1 MELLGGVFLT
11 GVLTVGIAGGIG
23 YGIFR
28 LISPK
33 GPVDTPTKMGRKWFA
48 LVAFITTLTSLP
60 NFLRTFDVDPFGVWI
75 VGIMVVGG
83 FAFVGGWLYGKISDL
98 KGPAPSAPSSAPSQL
113 SAFSHTREQSAMA
126 HESIP
131 TSARAGLE
139 QLNELHQNGLITQ
152 TEYDQQRARI
162 LSEL

>member
-11 GVLTVGIAGGIG
+11 AVLAVGIAGGIG

-33 GPVDTPTKMGRKWFA
+33 GPVDTPTQMGRKWFA

-60 NFLRTFDVDPFGVWI
+60 KFIRTFDVDPFAVWI
-75 VGIMVVGG
+75 VGIVGMGG
-83 FAFVGGWLYGKISDL
+83 FAFVSGWLYGKLSGL
-98 KGPAPSAPSSAPSQL
+98 KGPAPAAPSSGPST
-113 SAFSHTREQSAMA
+113 FSHPREQSSMA
-126 HESIP
+126 HESIS

-139 QLNELHQNGLITQ
+139 QLNELHQKGLITQ

>member
-11 GVLTVGIAGGIG
+11 AALTVGIAGGIG

-33 GPVDTPTKMGRKWFA
+33 GPVNTPTQMGRKWFA

-60 NFLRTFDVDPFGVWI
+60 EFLRTFDVDPFGIWIIGI
-75 VGIMVVGG
+75 VGVGG
-83 FAFVGGWLYGKISDL
+83 FAFVGGWLYGKLSGL
-98 KGPAPSAPSSAPSQL
+98 KGPPPAAPSSAPTQP
-113 SAFSHTREQSAMA
+113 SAFPHPQEHPSLAP
-126 HESIP
+126 ESIS